1 MTIVN
6 DDSGIII
13 KWSIKV
19 IDAVRG
25 IIVDCH
31 MFKVQDTGG
40 EIFFKRMGSAYNINV
55 YDFYI
60 VFILL

>member
-6 DDSGIII
+6 DDSNIII

-31 MFKVQDTGG
+31 VFKVQATG
-40 EIFFKRMGSAYNINV
+40 EKIFFKRIGSAYNIDV
-55 YDFYI
+55 YDFYNI
-60 VFILL
+60 FILF